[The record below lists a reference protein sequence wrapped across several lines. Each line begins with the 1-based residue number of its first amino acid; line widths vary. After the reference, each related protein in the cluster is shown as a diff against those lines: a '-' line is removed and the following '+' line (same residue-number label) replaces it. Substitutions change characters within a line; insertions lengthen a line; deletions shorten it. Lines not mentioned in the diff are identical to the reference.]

1 MSVFTNTRYA
11 FSVFVN
17 YEYNCTHES
26 ITCKTCIFKMVRIWH
41 AGNSGQWSGNWS
53 AMPQNNW
60 AAVTFSFATSVAP
73 SRSQEQAPS
82 FQNFAMMAE
91 ENRRPFQLIPG
102 KTALLLCDLQVRI
115 TFVLI
120 KSDFLSLDTL
130 KSNKCG
136 EVYIGYRQVCKRYT
150 IS

>member
-1 MSVFTNTRYA
+1 
-11 FSVFVN
+11 
-17 YEYNCTHES
+17 
-26 ITCKTCIFKMVRIWH
+26 MVRIWH

-73 SRSQEQAPS
+73 SRSYDQAPS
-82 FQNFAMMAE
+82 SQNFAMMAE

-120 KSDFLSLDTL
+120 KSAFLSLDTL
-130 KSNKCG
+130 KLKKYG
-136 EVYIGYRQVCKRYT
+136 EVYRLQAGSQKIHNLLGTLSKT
-150 IS
+150 T

>member
-1 MSVFTNTRYA
+1 
-11 FSVFVN
+11 
-17 YEYNCTHES
+17 
-26 ITCKTCIFKMVRIWH
+26 MVMIWH

-73 SRSQEQAPS
+73 TRSNEQAS
-82 FQNFAMMAE
+82 FFQNFAMMAE

-115 TFVLI
+115 THVLI
-120 KSDFLSLDTL
+120 KSALLNLDTL
-130 KSNKCG
+130 
-136 EVYIGYRQVCKRYT
+136 
-150 IS
+150 